1 MPSDD
6 IWLYNQLHDAHVR
19 EVVRTPN
26 PYPAYNYFRIRDLP
40 PRFIVH
46 NENIIALVFS
56 EYARHL
62 GLQKFLNAL
71 KTNDATIFR
80 VSTSPIAQLYNTLCR
95 AGLDGRPLSSVMG
108 VNEAGPKP
116 YLIPLAYADYFTAY
130 TSRTKDDYASIFEN
144 MLPREWVDLYWDG
157 YKDSVRGAA
166 PIDAAHPPQFGVL
179 TDISIALGVNQS
191 TPEPGQGVT
200 R

>member
-1 MPSDD
+1 
-6 IWLYNQLHDAHVR
+6 
-19 EVVRTPN
+19 
-26 PYPAYNYFRIRDLP
+26 
-40 PRFIVH
+40 
-46 NENIIALVFS
+46 
-56 EYARHL
+56 
-62 GLQKFLNAL
+62 
-71 KTNDATIFR
+71 
-80 VSTSPIAQLYNTLCR
+80 
-95 AGLDGRPLSSVMG
+95 MG

-130 TSRTKDDYASIFEN
+130 TSRTKDDYAGIFEN

-157 YKDSVRGAA
+157 YKDAVRGAA
-166 PIDAAHPPQFGVL
+166 PIDAAHQPQFGVL